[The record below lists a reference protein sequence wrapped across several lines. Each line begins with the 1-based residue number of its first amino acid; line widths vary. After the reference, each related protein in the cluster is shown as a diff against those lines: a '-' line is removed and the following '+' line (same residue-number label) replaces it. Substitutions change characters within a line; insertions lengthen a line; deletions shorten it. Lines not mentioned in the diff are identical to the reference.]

1 MKLSKKSYVTYN
13 LKGEIKNKNK
23 MDAKQKIIKARV
35 KIQKENPFFSYLCL
49 NLNMIEEKKEE
60 KESVLDKIMGGG
72 STSIGVNARGD
83 CIYNPDWIDE
93 ITSKGGGDDGLG
105 YLKGVLV
112 HECLHLGL
120 LHFDRDKKGT
130 RDHNIMNIAN
140 DLVINNILVSNGFSL
155 PEGLVPSNNSF
166 TFENEK
172 LTINNLDK
180 KSSEEVYEEI
190 MKSGKVK
197 TIKQK
202 CVGVGFDTHIFG
214 KSDKD
219 KKGEGVGK
227 GEGEGGRESSKLK
240 SELEKQKA
248 KWKKVFA
255 EASIY
260 AKQQGNLP
268 EGMQRLVD
276 MVLNER
282 VSWKHLL
289 YKYITNELP
298 FDYSWSFPSK
308 RAIAT
313 GIYLPHIRKE
323 NLEVVVSIDTSGSI
337 EQEELNEFLGEIVN
351 IAKSFN
357 NISMT
362 LIVCDC
368 EVKDVYK
375 VANGDIAKIQ
385 DLKIRGG
392 GGTSHIPIYNYIEKN
407 LPNTK
412 FVINFTDGFTDFP
425 DYEKTKTIWVLT
437 KNSCGESK
445 IPFGEVINL
454 N

>member
-1 MKLSKKSYVTYN
+1 
-13 LKGEIKNKNK
+13 
-23 MDAKQKIIKARV
+23 
-35 KIQKENPFFSYLCL
+35 
-49 NLNMIEEKKEE
+49 
-60 KESVLDKIMGGG
+60 
-72 STSIGVNARGD
+72 
-83 CIYNPDWIDE
+83 
-93 ITSKGGGDDGLG
+93 
-105 YLKGVLV
+105 
-112 HECLHLGL
+112 
-120 LHFDRDKKGT
+120 
-130 RDHNIMNIAN
+130 
-140 DLVINNILVSNGFSL
+140 
-155 PEGLVPSNNSF
+155 
-166 TFENEK
+166 
-172 LTINNLDK
+172 
-180 KSSEEVYEEI
+180 

-197 TIKQK
+197 EVK
-202 CVGVGFDTHIFG
+202 VFGGGFDTHIFG

-219 KKGEGVGK
+219 KKGKGVGK
-227 GEGEGGRESSKLK
+227 GKGKGGGKGDNSQLK

-313 GIYLPHIRKE
+313 GVYLPHMKKE
-323 NLEVVVSIDTSGSI
+323 NLEVVVSIDTSGSVG
-337 EQEELNEFLGEIVN
+337 QEELSEFLGEIIN

-368 EVKDVYK
+368 EIKDVYK

-392 GGTSHIPIYNYIEKN
+392 GGTSFTKPLDYIKEN

-412 FVINFTDGFTDFP
+412 FVIFFTDGYGDKVEKG
-425 DYEKTKTIWVLT
+425 DYPFSLVWALT
-437 KNSCGESK
+437 KNSTDEYINESGE
-445 IPFGEVINL
+445 IINL